1 MTGYR
6 INVFNKKNF
15 PDTRGVNL
23 AQEISAWSHRGI
35 AVSFKTAKS
44 FFLKG
49 PLDLQQA
56 DKLGAELFSD
66 PIVEDFF
73 VNDYAAL
80 SFDAAI
86 EVAYLPGVTDN
97 IASTAREAASG
108 FLGLRDLQVAY
119 SKLYFLKGETSPLPI
134 DKIRELTTGFLMNPL
149 IERHSIISSEDW
161 QAGKRFAEP
170 PAPPAFSKSKL
181 FETVNL
187 QVSDPEL
194 SKISSEKILSLTLEE
209 MKAIQAYFA
218 APKRLKSRQ
227 AFGLGALPTDA
238 ELEAISQTWSEHCKH
253 KIFAAE
259 VRYRDGKKPVRK
271 IHSLFKTYIAA
282 TTTALKK
289 KRKDLLS
296 VFTDN
301 AGVVVF
307 DKDHAYA
314 LKVETHNSPSAL
326 DPYGGAMT
334 GIVGVNRDILGTGL
348 GARPIFNTDVF
359 CFADPRY
366 EGAIPPKLMHPS
378 RIFKGVHRGVKDGGN
393 ESGIPTVN
401 GAIVFDDRFLGKPLV
416 FCGTGGLLP
425 RKIFDP
431 NQKAS
436 KKKPALRP
444 SHVKNILPGQLI
456 VMVGGRIGKDGIHG
470 ATFSSAALTEVSPT
484 SAVQI
489 GDPITQKK
497 MIDFLLEARDLG
509 LFEGITDNGAGGL
522 SSSVGEMAKE
532 SGGCRMDLSKA
543 PLKYP
548 GLKPWEILIS
558 EAQER
563 MTLSVAPKKIKALE
577 ALAAKREVEVSVIGE
592 FTKTGIFHIAY
603 GETTVAYL
611 EMSFLHDG
619 LPKLVLDAE
628 WKTPVHPKVPESI
641 LQVKDH
647 DEVLKKIL
655 ARPNV
660 ASKEFWVRQYD
671 HEVQARTVVKPFEG
685 THRDGPSDAAVIRPV
700 YSSQEGLVV
709 ACGLAPRYSDL
720 DARAMTLAS
729 VDEAVRNIVATGGDP
744 ETLTGLDNFCWPDP
758 VAGPDNPDGAFKMA
772 QLVRSNEALQEI
784 CLAYGIPLIS
794 GKDSMKNDYGKGT
807 ERISVPPT
815 LLFTAAAKIPDVR
828 LSVTTPFKK
837 TGSAVYLIGS
847 TKREL
852 GGSEFLSA
860 FGHVGNEAPTVDFK
874 NNLKQYKAFHKAV
887 RKGLVR
893 SAHDLSD
900 GGLGVAIAEMC
911 FGGMIGVELDLAKV
925 PGAKSLSAV
934 EALYSESQ
942 GRILAEVAPE
952 NQKAFEALFKSLPFA
967 KIGATVPGTHLRIT
981 QGKDRVLAS
990 SLAELK
996 ETWQKTLVF

>member
-1 MTGYR
+1 MTGTR
-6 INVFNKKNF
+6 INVFNKKDF
-15 PDTRGVNL
+15 PDTIGVNL
-23 AQEISAWSHRGI
+23 AREISAWSHRGI
-35 AVSFKTAKS
+35 AVSFRTGKS

-49 PLDLQQA
+49 SIGQNEFN
-56 DKLGAELFSD
+56 KLGSELFSD
-66 PIVEDFF
+66 PIIEDFF
-73 VNDYAAL
+73 VNDYAAFP
-80 SFDAAI
+80 FDVAVEI
-86 EVAYLPGVTDN
+86 AYLPGVTDN
-97 IASTAREAASG
+97 IASTARMAASG
-108 FLGLRDLQVAY
+108 FLGVSDLEVSY
-119 SKLYFLKGETSPLPI
+119 SKLYFLKSLSGPLPAE
-134 DKIRELTTGFLMNPL
+134 KALELTTGFLMNPL
-149 IERHSIISSEDW
+149 IERHSIITSDEW
-161 QAGKRFAEP
+161 QKGKRFSEPP
-170 PAPPAFSKSKL
+170 PAPAFPESRL

-187 QVSDPEL
+187 QVDDSEL
-194 SKISSEKILSLTLEE
+194 SRLSSEKILSLTLAE
-209 MKAIQAYFA
+209 MKAIQSYFSE
-218 APKRLKSRQ
+218 PKRRKSRT
-227 AFGLGALPTDA
+227 AHGLGPEPTDA

-259 VRYRDGKKPVRK
+259 VHYRDGKKPVRVIK
-271 IHSLFKTYIAA
+271 SLFKTFIAA
-282 TTTALKK
+282 TTKTLKK

-307 DKDHAYA
+307 DRDHAYA

-366 EGAIPPKLMHPS
+366 EGPIPPKLMHPS

-393 ESGIPTVN
+393 ESGIPTIN
-401 GAIVFDDRFLGKPLV
+401 GAIVFDPRFLGKPLV
-416 FCGTGGLLP
+416 FCGTGGLMP

-431 NQKAS
+431 N
-436 KKKPALRP
+436 KKSIKKNPALRP
-444 SHVKNILPGQLI
+444 SHVKNIRPGQLI

-522 SSSVGEMAKE
+522 SSSVGEMARE

-563 MTLSVAPKKIKALE
+563 MTLSVAPQKIEALQS
-577 ALAAKREVEVSVIGE
+577 LAAKREVEVSVIGE
-592 FTKTGIFHIAY
+592 FTNTGIFHIVH
-603 GETTVAYL
+603 GQTTVAYL
-611 EMSFLHDG
+611 EMEFLHEG

-628 WKTPVHPKVPESI
+628 WKTPIHPTVPKSVFEI
-641 LQVKDH
+641 ADH
-647 DEVLKKIL
+647 SETLKKIL

-685 THRDGPSDAAVIRPV
+685 PSREGPSDAAVIRPV
-700 YSSQEGLVV
+700 YHSQEGLVV

-744 ETLTGLDNFCWPDP
+744 KTLTGLDNFCWPDP
-758 VAGPDNPDGAFKMA
+758 VAGPDNLDGAFKMA

-794 GKDSMKNDYGKGT
+794 GKDSMKNDYGKGA

-815 LLFTAAAKIPDVR
+815 LLFTAAAKIPDLR
-828 LSVTTPFKK
+828 LAVTTPLKK
-837 TGSAVYLIGS
+837 SGSAIYLVGL
-847 TKREL
+847 TLAEL
-852 GGSEFLSA
+852 GGSEF
-860 FGHVGNEAPTVDFK
+860 FTEMGFVGQMPPTVDLK
-874 NNLKQYKAFHKAV
+874 TNLKNYHAFHKAI
-887 RKGLVR
+887 LQNLLL

-900 GGLGVAIAEMC
+900 GGLAVALAEMC
-911 FGGMIGVELDLAKV
+911 FGGMIGAEVDLAEAH
-925 PGAKSLSAV
+925 GAKTLHTTEV
-934 EALYSESQ
+934 LYSESQ

-952 NQKAFEALFKSLPFA
+952 KQKAFESLFKNLPCA
-967 KIGATVPGTHLRIT
+967 KIGTTQSEPRLLIRRGKTTVLSTDLVG
-981 QGKDRVLAS
+981 
-990 SLAELK
+990 LK
-996 ETWQKTLVF
+996 EAWQKTLIF